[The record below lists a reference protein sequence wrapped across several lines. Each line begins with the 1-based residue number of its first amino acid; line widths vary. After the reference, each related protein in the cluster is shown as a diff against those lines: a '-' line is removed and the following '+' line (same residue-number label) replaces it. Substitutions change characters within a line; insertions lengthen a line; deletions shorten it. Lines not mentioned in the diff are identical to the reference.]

1 MNKERRKTIS
11 NIIIHLESSKS
22 DIENLLTEE
31 QESLDA
37 LPENMQEGERANAI
51 SEAITALEEAAD
63 TLDNVIST
71 LGDI

>member
-11 NIIIHLESSKS
+11 NIIIHLESSRS
-22 DIENLLTEE
+22 DIENLLTLE

-37 LPENMQEGERANAI
+37 LPENMQEGERANTI

-63 TLDNVIST
+63 TLDNIIST